1 MAIPAPVK
9 TILAICIA
17 YLMIS
22 CEKQNLEPLPQE
34 PGERYGS
41 SNFFQGIF
49 SIIPAD
55 ISKYNLLGTTRSSS
69 DTIPE
74 NQNGLEAELFCL
86 DSALLWNDESHLL
99 FAKQNKL
106 YRQIPLKMSGGEIYC
121 SISDNPNQ
129 SCKSNPVAT
138 VKSYCIIVES
148 LIEGELDRYIVTMLP
163 ESSPIKFNENCTF
176 LEKGNYSGLIIYSDT
191 DGNFTKIEHYE
202 NGLILSGEMLTPE
215 EIETSDSVTY
225 FTIYANIPTQI
236 NVLPTK
242 SDDDDDVAWDDE
254 LDGVVVGGTRPV
266 PDNENPSAGNDEG
279 GGTGGDTSIPIPGD
293 EHGGGGNSGDSSEEL
308 KYTVS
313 ISENGEGRTSG
324 SGVYTKNT
332 SVMLVATSATGNTF
346 GGWVE
351 NFEIKSM
358 DDLYVFKIESN
369 HAFTAYFYG
378 EETECGKLADKYKNN
393 PELNKG
399 FQLLD
404 SIRNSSNT
412 IEHGVYKTDFATNSY
427 TAGSPHSIKIP
438 WNAGIYD
445 YFIHSHPNNSLIP
458 SIEDIYGMY
467 LSYKEGVFTEESSL
481 LIQTD
486 FGCLSLEVEDISLLE
501 EFFENEVLKE
511 IGTSNKEALANFHK
525 KFNKDILN
533 NPTAGTISNYTYTKQ
548 AIRYYLQRGIKIAQ
562 AEKDCSGNNINWNY
576 VSLADTTLIYT
587 DCIQ

>member
-176 LEKGNYSGLIIYSDT
+176 LEKGNYSGL
-191 DGNFTKIEHYE
+191 
-202 NGLILSGEMLTPE
+202 
-215 EIETSDSVTY
+215 
-225 FTIYANIPTQI
+225 
-236 NVLPTK
+236 
-242 SDDDDDVAWDDE
+242 
-254 LDGVVVGGTRPV
+254 
-266 PDNENPSAGNDEG
+266 
-279 GGTGGDTSIPIPGD
+279 
-293 EHGGGGNSGDSSEEL
+293 
-308 KYTVS
+308 
-313 ISENGEGRTSG
+313 
-324 SGVYTKNT
+324 
-332 SVMLVATSATGNTF
+332 
-346 GGWVE
+346 
-351 NFEIKSM
+351 
-358 DDLYVFKIESN
+358 
-369 HAFTAYFYG
+369 
-378 EETECGKLADKYKNN
+378 
-393 PELNKG
+393 
-399 FQLLD
+399 
-404 SIRNSSNT
+404 
-412 IEHGVYKTDFATNSY
+412 
-427 TAGSPHSIKIP
+427 
-438 WNAGIYD
+438 
-445 YFIHSHPNNSLIP
+445 
-458 SIEDIYGMY
+458 
-467 LSYKEGVFTEESSL
+467 
-481 LIQTD
+481 
-486 FGCLSLEVEDISLLE
+486 
-501 EFFENEVLKE
+501 
-511 IGTSNKEALANFHK
+511 
-525 KFNKDILN
+525 
-533 NPTAGTISNYTYTKQ
+533 
-548 AIRYYLQRGIKIAQ
+548 
-562 AEKDCSGNNINWNY
+562 
-576 VSLADTTLIYT
+576 
-587 DCIQ
+587 